1 MKTVIED
8 LIEMY
13 KKDVD
18 KLRDKNFTVSSIT
31 TIREIS
37 TLEMVITNL
46 ESRLI
51 NEKEQIKTA
60 YDDGWTNSNRGRF
73 DGSEKYFND
82 TFTKQ

>member
-1 MKTVIED
+1 
-8 LIEMY
+8 
-13 KKDVD
+13 
-18 KLRDKNFTVSSIT
+18 
-31 TIREIS
+31 
-37 TLEMVITNL
+37 MVITNL